1 MNKRALAFDAAIS
14 ILLTLVVLG
23 AHTLKLPLAY
33 PLIEGWELKSFDL
46 RSRLRQ
52 NLIADSEV
60 AIIAI
65 DEESISRLGVW
76 PWPRGRLAEMVEL
89 VAKAKPKV
97 IGLHLPLS
105 EPESATAL
113 EQIKSL
119 QARYEELTKA
129 RKINDR
135 SGAFA
140 LEISSAAALLDGDGR
155 LAAALAA
162 AGDVVL
168 PASIERGQAPPERAE
183 ALSAVLSS
191 AAVPGFVED
200 AGPTPEASRLQPPI
214 AALAEHAA
222 GIGYVTY
229 LPDFDGVVRR
239 QPPLVAFGGKVFPSF
254 AFRLATA
261 YLGHPPVI
269 PVHGAGGMLLSINGP
284 QGSFP
289 YFSFHEVLSGKVSA
303 DLFKDKV
310 VIIGASAGP
319 AATLYATPISRGLPA
334 VELDA
339 NAVENLLHQRFLLR
353 PRWTSTAE
361 VGLILAAALFLV
373 LAAPRLSPRLA
384 ALATALFAVAVLA
397 AGAMVFALGV
407 WLKTLYPALL
417 LAAGYVA
424 LMARRLFAPEKA
436 APVQA
441 AEQAGVQAGAE
452 AAGKAGQQAAA
463 VAAAGKRTLGR
474 YVIEKE
480 LGRGG
485 MGVVYLGRDPRVNRF
500 VAIKTIELED
510 GEDAAAVKE
519 ARERFFREAE
529 SAGTL
534 NHPNIV
540 RIYDAGEEKGVA
552 YIAMELLEGEDLLR
566 FARKGA
572 LLPPPVAMEY
582 VALVADALDY
592 AHQQGIVHRD
602 IKPANIMRL
611 KDGTVRVADFG
622 IAHVTAN
629 SKSASGK
636 VIGTPSYMSP
646 EQVAGRK
653 VDGRSDLFSLGIAL
667 FELLTG
673 EKPFKGGEGGLG
685 TLLFQIANDPEPEPL
700 KTNPAMPPCASPI
713 LHKVLKKKPEERYQ
727 RGAEFAR
734 ALRAC
739 IAKLG
744 GDGARAAQGTPTPGA
759 IRLPQAEPL
768 PDVHADPAAEQE
780 AEKAAEEILS
790 LTPIDAP
797 PLLLAATPP
806 TAVMTPANAMM
817 TPPTAILLPPQEE
830 SDPDKTLQRPEP
842 AAPPQPGRP
851 EGA

>member
-1 MNKRALAFDAAIS
+1 MNKRALAFDAAIG

-65 DEESISRLGVW
+65 DEESLSRLGVW
-76 PWPRGRLAEMVEL
+76 PWPRGRIAEMVEL

-97 IGLHLPLS
+97 IGLHFPLS

-113 EQIKSL
+113 DQLKSL
-119 QARYEELTKA
+119 QARYEELTTA
-129 RKINDR
+129 RKIHDR

-191 AAVPGFVED
+191 AAVPGSVED

-310 VIIGASAGP
+310 VIIGVSAGP

-397 AGAMVFALGV
+397 AGSVVFGLGV

-417 LAAGYVA
+417 LVAGYVA
-424 LMARRLFAPEKA
+424 LMARRLFAPTKA

-441 AEQAGVQAGAE
+441 AEQAKVQSAAEAG
-452 AAGKAGQQAAA
+452 AAGKAGQEAAPVA
-463 VAAAGKRTLGR
+463 VAGKRTLGR

-500 VAIKTIELED
+500 VAIKTIELEG

-519 ARERFFREAE
+519 GRERFFREAE

-611 KDGTVRVADFG
+611 RDGTVRVADFG
-622 IAHVTAN
+622 IAHVTTA
-629 SKSASGK
+629 SKTGSGK

-667 FELLTG
+667 FELLTEAVQG
-673 EKPFKGGEGGLG
+673 RRGRPRHSALP
-685 TLLFQIANDPEPEPL
+685 D
-700 KTNPAMPPCASPI
+700 
-713 LHKVLKKKPEERYQ
+713 RQ
-727 RGAEFAR
+727 RS
-734 ALRAC
+734 
-739 IAKLG
+739 
-744 GDGARAAQGTPTPGA
+744 GARAVDDQPGHA
-759 IRLPQAEPL
+759 AVR
-768 PDVHADPAAEQE
+768 VADPAQG
-780 AEKAAEEILS
+780 
-790 LTPIDAP
+790 
-797 PLLLAATPP
+797 
-806 TAVMTPANAMM
+806 
-817 TPPTAILLPPQEE
+817 PQEE
-830 SDPDKTLQRPEP
+830 AGGTVPARRRIRESVARLRREAGRRRRARRAGHADARGATP
-842 AAPPQPGRP
+842 AAG
-851 EGA
+851 GAAS